1 MTDTTSNANSGRARS
16 GKLLVIVLSSL
27 VAVALVLFLWLVL
40 VAVPDRVST
49 RSMMEGNL
57 KRVKM
62 QMETLGLQADKVK
75 SERLESVTDISA
87 LVGKVA
93 TNQQIMQNLTISK
106 QTTRNLK
113 GGSYEQVQC
122 DVNFNNKMGYKF
134 LDLVNLMKAI
144 EDTNP
149 KVQVSM
155 VNFGLRREDIP
166 GESLFQPLNMTV
178 RVFNPRK

>member
-1 MTDTTSNANSGRARS
+1 MAEPTTDTAARGTRS
-16 GKLLVIVLSSL
+16 GKLLVIVL
-27 VAVALVLFLWLVL
+27 AALTTLALIVLLWLLFVT
-40 VAVPDRVST
+40 VPERDAACNQ
-49 RSMMEGNL
+49 MEGNL
-57 KRVKM
+57 KRVKL

-75 SERLESVTDISA
+75 AERLEAVTDLSS

-93 TNQQIMQNLTISK
+93 TQQQIMQHLTISK
-106 QTTRNLK
+106 QTVRNLK

-134 LDLVNLMKAI
+134 LDLVAFMKSI
-144 EDTNP
+144 EATNP

-155 VNFGLRREDIP
+155 ANFGSRREDSP
-166 GESLFQPLNMTV
+166 GESVFQPLNMTV